1 MAQFNTKNKSS
12 RVAKRWFS
20 DIDTNFTLH
29 PQSGDISLKY
39 DINAI
44 KRSIRNILSTNVY
57 ERPFKPSLG
66 VNIRALLFELDSG
79 QTKLLRD
86 EIKRVLE
93 RFEPRCVIKG
103 IDTKILDH
111 TLSVTLFFN
120 VKNDSRNHKLDI
132 TMQRVR

>member
-44 KRSIRNILSTNVY
+44 KRSIRNILSTSIY

-79 QTKLLRD
+79 QTKLLRE

-93 RFEPRCVIKG
+93 RF
-103 IDTKILDH
+103 
-111 TLSVTLFFN
+111 
-120 VKNDSRNHKLDI
+120 SR
-132 TMQRVR
+132 